1 MKSPAYKPAAKRASI
16 APGMTLMEVVIAVSV
31 MAFAV
36 PLIFT
41 ATTSASRSRLA
52 AEADT
57 RSVWLT
63 REVQREIILK
73 WSDDSNIE
81 EQSIISTSFPF
92 PDAGSGDS
100 TKTLIFNNTGE
111 FVSEGST
118 SDQDAPS
125 TIPGAA
131 YVVSVK
137 AETYTP
143 PGAAATTGQDTL
155 ARVTIDVANPAKTIP
170 GKRSQYRYIFITTR
184 QGLL

>member
-1 MKSPAYKPAAKRASI
+1 MKSPTIISSDKRAFG
-16 APGMTLMEVVIAVSV
+16 ALGMTLMEVVIAISV

-41 ATTSASRSRLA
+41 ATTSASSSRLA

-73 WSDDSNIE
+73 WSEDSNIE
-81 EQSIISTSFPF
+81 DQSIITSTFPF
-92 PDAGSGDS
+92 PGSGLGVS
-100 TKTLIFNNTGE
+100 SKTLIFDNAGE
-111 FVSEGST
+111 FISEGGP
-118 SDQDAPS
+118 SDRENS
-125 TIPGAA
+125 SVIPGAA
-131 YVVSVK
+131 YVVFVE
-137 AETYTP
+137 AEIYTP
-143 PGAAATTGQDTL
+143 PGAVPSSGEDTL
-155 ARVTIDVANPAKTIP
+155 ARVTIDVSSPAKTIP